1 MLAMK
6 LLTAASAAPTDEIA
20 YLSHSTI
27 RAATSSA
34 FDVSRPASV
43 AAGDLLIA
51 FYYHNNKDATLTLP
65 SGWSVLR
72 NAMPPDDIGKFAICT
87 RVAGSSEPSAYS
99 FQSTSAVGQGVSI
112 AAFRG
117 GFAEVSVLGAQA
129 GASSSTA
136 ITAAGITMTEAG
148 LLLMFAA
155 AEGAS
160 QAVATGP
167 AGMSL
172 VFESEVAPRMAL
184 YSAPSGPGATGTRRI
199 TWAVSGTG
207 KTSVLLALR

>member
-51 FYYHNNKDATLTLP
+51 FYYHNNTATLTLP

-72 NAMPPDDIGKFAICT
+72 NAVPPDDAGKFAICT
-87 RVAGSSEPSAYS
+87 RVAGSSEPSTYS
-99 FQSTSAVGQGVSI
+99 FRSTSTAGQGVAI
-112 AAFRG
+112 VAFRG
-117 GFAEVSVLGAQA
+117 GYGQVSVLGAQA
-129 GASSSTA
+129 GSDSLAS
-136 ITAAGITMTEAG
+136 ITAAGITMTG
-148 LLLMFAA
+148 GGPLLMFAA

-160 QAVATGP
+160 QAVTEGP
-167 AGMSL
+167 AGMSQ
-172 VFESEVAPRMAL
+172 VFEAEMGPRMTL
-184 YSAPSGPGATGTRRI
+184 YSEARGAGATGTRSI
-199 TWAVSGTG
+199 TWAMSGVG
-207 KTSVLLALR
+207 KTAVLLALR